1 VKFHVGQRV
10 RIVKA
15 YNHHEY
21 VGMTGTVVSALEQR
35 TISGGRGLF
44 HRVAVDGI
52 GEIHLATRL
61 PFVAQPCQLEPIRDD
76 DTNTVTTWSA
86 CVWQPK
92 ALQVRA

>member
-10 RIVKA
+10 RIVKSHYGNDGKLA
-15 YNHHEY
+15 TVTGEASGFFAEDGSRFAGYTIDIDG
-21 VGMTGTVVSALEQR
+21 VGE
-35 TISGGRGLF
+35 RGPF
-44 HRVAVDGI
+44 GRVAARP
-52 GEIHLATRL
+52 EW
-61 PFVAQPCQLEPIRDD
+61 LEPLRDD